1 MENNKDVQEQG
12 PKKGIVL
19 IVIAILLGTNGLLL
33 WQFFDKKSRLDTA
46 NETIIT
52 TTQEKDNLQKELDKV
67 MVDYQA
73 IKTENANLN
82 NQIASKDEEIS
93 AKVAEIKK
101 LIALGGPAEIAK
113 AKSELAK
120 LKEMNAVYMA
130 QIDSLKTENQK
141 LVVEKQALDKNL
153 TDEQK
158 KSSDLSQR
166 NEYLSGKISAASIL
180 RAERIVTEATRAK
193 SKGEQVVTKARQ
205 AQNIR
210 TKFTLLKNVAIEPGT
225 VDIYLR
231 AIGPDGSVST
241 GTSNGET
248 INVNGQELKYT
259 MKQSVE
265 YNNEDTDLNLV
276 WAKAGSNFQKGKYTV
291 EIYQGT
297 TLIGTNSMDLK

>member
-276 WAKAGSNFQKGKYTV
+276 WAKAGTNFQKGKYTV